1 MCTRCVLS
9 REERRLC
16 VCSGSHLFS
25 KRSLPF
31 PLTVSG
37 VLFPGCKVC
46 AHQLR
51 RPQSHHCR
59 PVGETTGHGP
69 GTDEEGP
76 GRHGAWGALVLPQAC
91 PGPAFGSPCS
101 SNKRAQCLLCDGHM
115 VSPALREGPGQTT
128 FDGSLPLRRVMR
140 RQTLYVIEDRASP
153 AKSTGQPRGA
163 C

>member
-16 VCSGSHLFS
+16 ACSGSHLFS

-31 PLTVSG
+31 PLTISG

-59 PVGETTGHGP
+59 PVGTC
-69 GTDEEGP
+69 
-76 GRHGAWGALVLPQAC
+76 VSQAC
-91 PGPAFGSPCS
+91 SPGPSASTLTIVFPSPPGLPGKTKPRSVGGPVHSAGEHINIRQGGRASREAQGSPHL
-101 SNKRAQCLLCDGHM
+101 KPKLVPQ
-115 VSPALREGPGQTT
+115 VSKT
-128 FDGSLPLRRVMR
+128 
-140 RQTLYVIEDRASP
+140 RQ
-153 AKSTGQPRGA
+153 
-163 C
+163 